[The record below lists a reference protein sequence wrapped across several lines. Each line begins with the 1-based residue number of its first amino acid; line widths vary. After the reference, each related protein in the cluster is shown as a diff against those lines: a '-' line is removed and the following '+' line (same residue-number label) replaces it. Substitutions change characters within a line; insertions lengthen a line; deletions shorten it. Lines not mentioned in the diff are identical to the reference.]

1 MAIVFDKENRLFTL
15 CTKNSMYQMKAD
27 DKGILLHTYYGR
39 KTDICDYS
47 YLIQRRDHG
56 FSGNPD
62 EAAGDRTYSTD
73 TLPQE
78 YSSLEA
84 ETIVR
89 VHSISAMT
97 MEQELWDFA
106 MKAMRSSRENIPFR
120 DFRQCMQT
128 KTRQRLS

>member
-1 MAIVFDKENRLFTL
+1 MAIVIEKDDRLFTL

-73 TLPQE
+73 TLP
-78 YSSLEA
+78 EA

-89 VHSISAMT
+89 VHSISAMI
-97 MEQELWDFA
+97 MEQELWGFV

>member
-56 FSGNPD
+56 FSGNLRILW
-62 EAAGDRTYSTD
+62 RT
-73 TLPQE
+73 
-78 YSSLEA
+78 
-84 ETIVR
+84 
-89 VHSISAMT
+89 
-97 MEQELWDFA
+97 ELKF
-106 MKAMRSSRENIPFR
+106 SRFCEKC
-120 DFRQCMQT
+120 Q
-128 KTRQRLS
+128 L

>member
-62 EAAGDRTYSTD
+62 
-73 TLPQE
+73 
-78 YSSLEA
+78 
-84 ETIVR
+84 V
-89 VHSISAMT
+89 
-97 MEQELWDFA
+97 
-106 MKAMRSSRENIPFR
+106 
-120 DFRQCMQT
+120 
-128 KTRQRLS
+128 

>member
-78 YSSLEA
+78 YTAYGNGDYRINGLE
-84 ETIVR
+84 V
-89 VHSISAMT
+89 
-97 MEQELWDFA
+97 EQADGSDTANLKF
-106 MKAMRSSRENIPFR
+106 
-120 DFRQCMQT
+120 
-128 KTRQRLS
+128 

>member
-1 MAIVFDKENRLFTL
+1 MAIVIEKDDRLFTL

-62 EAAGDRTYSTD
+62 EAAGDRTQI
-73 TLPQE
+73 LCRRNILL
-78 YSSLEA
+78 LEA

-89 VHSISAMT
+89 VHSISAMI
-97 MEQELWDFA
+97 MEQELWGFV

>member
-62 EAAGDRTYSTD
+62 EAAHT
-73 TLPQE
+73 PQILCRRNILL
-78 YSSLEA
+78 LEA